1 MYSTTVWCLSH
12 FYLLSFSTQRPSLS
26 LSLSILLQI
35 QLKHPPPATFL
46 VTFLQKNLLSF
57 YPLIILYT
65 FVKIDFLKELAWN
78 MVQSPLHVL
87 YLHFHK
93 NSIFGFIVEIIHI
106 KISTRFVM
114 RWSHKPSFKHICY
127 MIWEENSTTFCLLFS
142 HWYYNNKIKLS
153 LDFAFKL
160 FSSYLNTFDL

>member
-12 FYLLSFSTQRPSLS
+12 FYLLSFSTQRPPLS
-26 LSLSILLQI
+26 LSLSILLQT
-35 QLKHPPPATFL
+35 QLKHPPPATFP